1 MCIVSIHSQFTTT
14 DINTTMVFA
23 YRRLIENFYEIELLK
38 MVLFN

>member
-1 MCIVSIHSQFTTT
+1 
-14 DINTTMVFA
+14 MVFA